1 MNFDIQKIYENAID
15 FIFLYGP
22 KIIGA
27 IIVWI
32 IGLWVI
38 RIAGRGVD
46 LIFNLSKLEV
56 SLKTFLYSLFSMVL
70 KVLLAISVLGMLGI
84 EMTSFIAIL
93 GAAGLAFGMAM
104 SGTLQNFA
112 VESCSLFSNPS
123 RLETLLIPKATQEW

>member
-46 LIFNLSKLEV
+46 LIINLSKLEV
-56 SLKTFLYSLFSMVL
+56 SLKTFLH
-70 KVLLAISVLGMLGI
+70 
-84 EMTSFIAIL
+84 
-93 GAAGLAFGMAM
+93 
-104 SGTLQNFA
+104 
-112 VESCSLFSNPS
+112 
-123 RLETLLIPKATQEW
+123 